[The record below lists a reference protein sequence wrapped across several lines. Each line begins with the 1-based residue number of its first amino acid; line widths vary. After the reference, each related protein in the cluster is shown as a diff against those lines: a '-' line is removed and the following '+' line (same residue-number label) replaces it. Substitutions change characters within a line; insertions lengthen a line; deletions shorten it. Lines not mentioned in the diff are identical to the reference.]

1 MLRVLRP
8 VEQSGGKVMRTIR
21 AIGIAILALA
31 TPCCAQQTE
40 WQAHIQVE
48 TQWLYQLSERL
59 ELSA

>member
-1 MLRVLRP
+1 
-8 VEQSGGKVMRTIR
+8 MRTIT

-40 WQAHIQVE
+40 WQAHIQVK